1 MMPLVIYIV
10 LFMPLSSAVLGNELR
25 AGGKDGFGKGIAS
38 FAENV
43 VGGTFL
49 FANKLSGGVAKT
61 IDAVIT
67 TPQSSAHL
75 KPKLDANQRRRPR
88 HAIEGFVQGGDFL
101 TRTVVHGVAGVI
113 GNPIRGAKAGLSAV
127 DSVAG
132 AAKGLASGAI
142 GLIASPFIGALGFV
156 SKTSDGIAAST
167 RYLELGAVEA
177 RCRPAR

>member
-1 MMPLVIYIV
+1 MPLVIYII
-10 LFMPLSSAVLGNELR
+10 LFMLSPPSVLGNEMR

-61 IDAVIT
+61 IDALIT
-67 TPQSSAHL
+67 TQHSSVHL
-75 KPKLDANQRRRPR
+75 KPKLDANQRKRPR
-88 HAIEGFVQGGDFL
+88 HAIEGFAQGGDFL
-101 TRTVVHGVAGVI
+101 SRTVVHGVAGVF

-132 AAKGLASGAI
+132 FAKGLASGAM
-142 GLIASPFIGALGFV
+142 GFVASPFIGALGFV
-156 SKTSDGIAAST
+156 AKTSDGIAAST